1 MPAAKNQPQ
10 LSAILEKLRAEYPDP
25 HYELNWNTPLQL
37 LVATILAAQCT
48 DERVNRVTP
57 ALFARYPDAKA
68 YADVAL
74 AELEEYVRPTGF
86 YRNKAKAIQGC
97 CRALV
102 DHFGGEVPAT
112 MEEMV
117 TLPGV
122 ARKTAN
128 VVLTNAFRVPSG
140 IIVDTHAAR
149 VSRRLGLTEQEK
161 PERIEEDLLGMVPK
175 DDWIFFGNALVL
187 HGRYVCK
194 SQSPKCAEC
203 VLQNLC
209 PKVGV

>member
-10 LSAILEKLRAEYPDP
+10 LPAILAKLRAEYPDP
-25 HYELNWNTPLQL
+25 RYELNWDTPLQL

-57 ALFARYPDAKA
+57 ALFARYPDAGA
-68 YADVAL
+68 YADAEL
-74 AELEEYVRPTGF
+74 AELEEYVKPTGF

-149 VSRRLGLTEQEK
+149 VSRRLGLTVQEK
-161 PERIEEDLLGMVPK
+161 PERIEEDLLGMVPR
-175 DDWIFFGNALVL
+175 DDWVFFGNALVL

-194 SQSPKCAEC
+194 SQAPRCAEC
-203 VLQNLC
+203 VLQDLC

>member
-1 MPAAKNQPQ
+1 MPAAENRPA
-10 LSAILEKLRAEYPDP
+10 LPAILEKLRAEYPDP
-25 HYELNWNTPLQL
+25 RYELNWNTPLQL

-57 ALFARYPDAKA
+57 ALFARYPDARA
-68 YADVAL
+68 YADVEL
-74 AELEEYVRPTGF
+74 AELEEYVKPTGF
-86 YRNKAKAIQGC
+86 YRNKAKAIQAC

-102 DHFGGEVPAT
+102 DRFGGEVPST
-112 MEEMV
+112 MEDMV

-128 VVLTNAFRVPSG
+128 VVLTNAFREPSG

-149 VSRRLGLTEQEK
+149 VSRRLGLTEQDK
-161 PERIEEDLLGMVPK
+161 PERIEEDLLAAVPK
-175 DDWIFFGNALVL
+175 EDWIFFGNALVL
-187 HGRYVCK
+187 HGRYVCR

-203 VLQNLC
+203 VLQDLC

>member
-1 MPAAKNQPQ
+1 MPAAKNQPP
-10 LSAILEKLRAEYPDP
+10 LPAILEKLRAEYPDP

-68 YADVAL
+68 YADVDL

-86 YRNKAKAIQGC
+86 YHNKAKAIQSC

-102 DHFGGEVPAT
+102 DHFGGEVPST

-175 DDWIFFGNALVL
+175 DDWIIFGNALVL

-194 SQSPKCAEC
+194 NQSPRCAEC
-203 VLQNLC
+203 VLKDLC